1 MLQRLVAEL
10 EEDPAPGPSLQKGSF
25 VVSGP
30 DAENN
35 SYGESQVG
43 YLTNQATWILSCT
56 FITPLLIFMY
66 SF

>member
-43 YLTNQATWILSCT
+43 YLTNQAT
-56 FITPLLIFMY
+56 
-66 SF
+66 